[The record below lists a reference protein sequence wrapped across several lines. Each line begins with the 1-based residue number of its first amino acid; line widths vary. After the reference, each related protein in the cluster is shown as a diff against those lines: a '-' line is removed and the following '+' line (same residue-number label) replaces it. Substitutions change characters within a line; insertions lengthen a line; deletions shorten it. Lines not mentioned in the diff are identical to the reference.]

1 MNVLAKIAVLLLG
14 IISCS
19 HQDQKSKENI
29 SEPLGLDIVDVRIY
43 DDGRVFLNGN
53 STNYSALPSL
63 VESMDVS
70 EKTLA
75 RFIFVMGEQTPLV
88 YETTR
93 LLQQGGTF
101 NIHKIILP
109 KDEFYTYLDQNIHLD
124 ILKNG
129 QILLDGTELYVEDLA
144 VAMDSKGSTPN
155 KTIIMTLP
163 ENFSKPTHCRA
174 VEILDSL
181 GFNSVEYADLKGY

>member
-1 MNVLAKIAVLLLG
+1 MRLL
-14 IISCS
+14 IITVIIVSSTFGCS
-19 HQDQKSKENI
+19 QQDQKTQENI

-43 DDGRVFLNGN
+43 DDGRIFLNGN
-53 STNYSALPSL
+53 GTNYSALPSL
-63 VESMDVS
+63 VESMDIS
-70 EKTLA
+70 EKTLV
-75 RFIFVMGEQTPLV
+75 RFIFVMGKQTPLV

-144 VAMDSKGSTPN
+144 VAMDSKGSTPD

>member
-1 MNVLAKIAVLLLG
+1 MNVLAKIAFLLLG

-70 EKTLA
+70 
-75 RFIFVMGEQTPLV
+75 
-88 YETTR
+88 
-93 LLQQGGTF
+93 
-101 NIHKIILP
+101 
-109 KDEFYTYLDQNIHLD
+109 
-124 ILKNG
+124 
-129 QILLDGTELYVEDLA
+129 
-144 VAMDSKGSTPN
+144 
-155 KTIIMTLP
+155 
-163 ENFSKPTHCRA
+163 
-174 VEILDSL
+174 
-181 GFNSVEYADLKGY
+181 